1 MEWLSQE
8 IGSILVSAGISFF
21 CGLLG
26 KVRMWRLKRQL
37 LRAFEDRI
45 LKKYGTEVFYNDL
58 SNYLARTHLISQT
71 INNCFDCSVWHY
83 RSQSKFI
90 SHYLGVFIEQYPQHA
105 HHRGRIEYLIH
116 ECFEIVF
123 DTLNQAKDENVRQ
136 ISNVAKELAGEL
148 GQKIDAVNNMLVDMQ
163 QDITKLVECQVLPPA
178 HFDYYRYAEYIA
190 NTYISL
196 CTNDY
201 VPRQIHS
208 TDNRSVGNSETPADT
223 NTYVVATTNH
233 QSLLLADGGYGKTY
247 EALTLLYNLCKNSD
261 ERIFIPVYLPLME
274 YGLLYTS
281 IIDGITQK
289 TAPFC
294 EGKAAE
300 LLTGY
305 LKEGKLFI
313 ILDGIDDIP
322 ASLDRTRFIADLRNL
337 SQTYDAC
344 HFFVTAR
351 ANRYRN
357 ELSNFDTYTLVGYG
371 HDAIQSRLRKEG
383 IHSQLPANYF
393 ELFKNPLFFEAGIV
407 VLKNSPHSDLLNRST
422 LLEKLIHLLYQD
434 WNQQKGLSTTP
445 LLCCADF
452 ISLIGQFAYE
462 SFDVPYY
469 RHTDFEQR
477 IAALDPNIPAPQV
490 IDATL
495 ASDLFKT
502 AHYLTFTHKLF
513 KEFCVAF
520 YLHHQ
525 LPFLSNYE
533 LYHSKVNEEEWKEVF
548 ILLSGLFTDME
559 QQDAF
564 LDFVMQE
571 NLPLYLD
578 CVKAKG
584 EPYEQIAEMPPEKI
598 AFRFMTQLI
607 STYKYIVSTYF
618 LPIVSQF
625 DPRLDRDHD
634 TDSIICIRGVLSPD
648 GKSLRYRLDRFP
660 VGSPEV
666 LLTPAAKATEY
677 DAAYQQQL
685 YRRRT
690 RFVTRCAAL
699 NQAADSGRQTALE
712 IIRSELKTILKE
724 RRLYESRYI
733 LCERVTKSKNQIKHL
748 IACSDYE
755 EMKAFVDAD
764 IQRVLKQCPS
774 VEGYQH
780 GKVDM
785 LNFQALLSYLCS
797 LSAKYVEDVLPGW
810 DRDMAGRRSCMVWD
824 LYSDE
829 QKVELIKKF
838 FYFHQISYMEM
849 VETNFPRLFPLFS
862 RYRNAPYQM
871 IVHLDLKK
879 NAPQGTYTSGPEI
892 QYYYIATSS
901 PTIEEPQVSITDDFI
916 PADDVFATIQSSYQ
930 QRGRTLHSVSVTSSM
945 FSMLTSTHDQSSSGP
960 LMEYVYQSI
969 KSSLEEIWGRL

>member
-1 MEWLSQE
+1 MEWFSQE
-8 IGSILVSAGISFF
+8 IGSILINAGISFF
-21 CGLLG
+21 CGVFG
-26 KVRMWRLKRQL
+26 KVRIWKLKRQL
-37 LRAFEDRI
+37 LRAFEERI

-58 SNYLARTHLISQT
+58 TNYLARTHLISQT
-71 INNCFDCSVWHY
+71 IINCFDCSVWHY

-90 SHYLGVFIEQYPQHA
+90 SHYIGIFIELFPQHS
-105 HHRGRIEYLIH
+105 HYKGRIEYLVH

-123 DTLNQAKDENVRQ
+123 DTLNQTKDEKVRQ

-148 GQKIDAVNNMLVDMQ
+148 GQKIDAMDNMLVDMQ
-163 QDITKLVECQVLPPA
+163 QNINKLVECHVLPLA
-178 HFDYYRYAEYIA
+178 HFDYYRYAEHIA
-190 NTYISL
+190 NTYTSL

-208 TDNRSVGNSETPADT
+208 SDNRSVGNSETPADT

-247 EALTLLYNLCKNSD
+247 EALTLLYNLCKKSD

-313 ILDGIDDIP
+313 ILDGIDDIS

-357 ELSNFDTYTLVGYG
+357 ELSSFNTYTLVGYG
-371 HDAIQSRLRKEG
+371 RDAIQSRLRKEG
-383 IHSQLPANYF
+383 VHSQLPANYF
-393 ELFKNPLFFEAGIV
+393 DLFKNPLFFEAGII
-407 VLKNSPHSDLLNRST
+407 VLKNSPYSDLLNRST

-469 RHTDFEQR
+469 RHTDFENR
-477 IAALDPNIPAPQV
+477 IAALAPNVPAAQV
-490 IDATL
+490 IDAIL
-495 ASDLFKT
+495 ASDLLRT
-502 AHYLTFTHKLF
+502 THHLTFTHKLF

-533 LYHSKVNEEEWKEVF
+533 LYHSKVNKEEWKEVF

-584 EPYEQIAEMPPEKI
+584 EPYELIAEMPPEKI

-607 STYKYIVSTYF
+607 STYNYIVGTYF
-618 LPIVSQF
+618 SPIASQF
-625 DPRLDRDHD
+625 DPQPGRYHD
-634 TDSIICIRGVLSPD
+634 ENTTICIRGVLSTD
-648 GKSLRYRLDRFP
+648 GEHLRYCLDRFP
-660 VGSPEV
+660 VGSPEI
-666 LLTPAAKATEY
+666 LLTTDAQANEC
-677 DAAYQQQL
+677 DAAYQQHI

-690 RFVTRCAAL
+690 CFVTRFAAL
-699 NQAADSGRQTALE
+699 NKVADNGRQTALD
-712 IIRSELKTILKE
+712 IIKSELKTILQE

-733 LCERVTKSKNQIKHL
+733 LCERVTRSKKQIKQL
-748 IACSDYE
+748 KDCNDYE
-755 EMKAFVDAD
+755 EMKTFVDAD

-774 VEGYQH
+774 AEGYQY

-785 LNFQALLSYLCS
+785 FDFQAILSHLCS
-797 LSAKYVEDVLPGW
+797 LSAKYAEDVLPGW
-810 DRDMAGRRSCMVWD
+810 DRDIAGRHSCMVWD

-829 QKVELIKKF
+829 QKIKLVSKF
-838 FYFHQISYMEM
+838 FYFHQLSCFEM
-849 VETNFPRLFPLFS
+849 VEANFPQLSQFFS
-862 RYRNAPYQM
+862 MFKTAPHRM
-871 IVHLDLKK
+871 IVQINLRKDESSGASTLC
-879 NAPQGTYTSGPEI
+879 PQI
-892 QYYYIATSS
+892 RYYYVASS
-901 PTIEEPQVSITDDFI
+901 TTIKEPDIQITDTFI
-916 PADDVFATIQSSYQ
+916 PSDEVFSIIQSSYQ
-930 QRGRTLHSVSVTSSM
+930 QQGRVMHSATVYGTMFTTLT
-945 FSMLTSTHDQSSSGP
+945 TAHDQNASGP
-960 LMEYVYQSI
+960 LMEFVYNTI
-969 KSSLEEIWGRL
+969 ERSLEELWGRL

>member
-208 TDNRSVGNSETPADT
+208 TNNRSVGNSETPADT

-247 EALTLLYNLCKNSD
+247 EALTLLYNLCKNCD

-289 TAPFC
+289 IAPFC

-357 ELSNFDTYTLVGYG
+357 ELSNFNTYTLVGYS

-407 VLKNSPHSDLLNRST
+407 VLRNSPHSDLFNRST

-477 IAALDPNIPAPQV
+477 IAALAPNIPAAQV

-564 LDFVMQE
+564 LDFVLQE

-584 EPYEQIAEMPPEKI
+584 EPYGLIAEMPPEKI
-598 AFRFMTQLI
+598 ATRFMTQLI

-618 LPIVSQF
+618 SPIASQF
-625 DPRLDRDHD
+625 DPQPDRNHD
-634 TDSIICIRGVLSPD
+634 EDTILCIRGVLSSD
-648 GKSLRYRLDRFP
+648 GKHLRYRLDRFP

-699 NQAADSGRQTALE
+699 NQAADSGRQTALG

-724 RRLYESRYI
+724 KRLYESRYI
-733 LCERVTKSKNQIKHL
+733 LCERVTKNKKRIEQLKDCN
-748 IACSDYE
+748 DYE
-755 EMKAFVDAD
+755 EMKAYVDAD
-764 IQRVLKQCPS
+764 IQHVLKKCPS

-785 LNFQALLSYLCS
+785 FNFQALLSYLCS

-810 DRDMAGRRSCMVWD
+810 DRDMAGQRSCMVWD
-824 LYSDE
+824 LYSDA
-829 QKVELIKKF
+829 QKIKLVTKF
-838 FYFHQISYMEM
+838 FHFHQLSYFEM
-849 VETNFPRLFPLFS
+849 VEANFPQLSQFFTMFKT
-862 RYRNAPYQM
+862 APHQM
-871 IVHLDLKK
+871 IVQINLRK
-879 NAPQGTYTSGPEI
+879 NESSGESTSCPHI
-892 QYYYIATSS
+892 RYYYVASS
-901 PTIEEPQVSITDDFI
+901 TTIKEPDIQITDTFI
-916 PADDVFATIQSSYQ
+916 SSDEIFAIIQSSYQ
-930 QRGRTLHSVSVTSSM
+930 QQGRIMHSASVYGTM
-945 FSMLTSTHDQSSSGP
+945 FTMLTTTHDQNASGP
-960 LMEYVYQSI
+960 LMEFVYDTI
-969 KSSLEEIWGRL
+969 ERSLEELWGRL